1 MAADLAVALLHGDR
15 LAAPLAGRLGVEVA
29 ATTPDDH
36 LDVAAELGTR
46 AALVVGLCVRP
57 WPVEPDLHARGSAE
71 LDGYTGVV
79 SWHALA
85 SLHEALAEVAA
96 PGVRAGAHLLVTA
109 PDPGPDTPPED
120 VMFLR
125 EVAQALEARLAP
137 GSRSIAWRGSTR
149 TPTAVDALRTT
160 VEAHGVRDVVECP
173 VGPGMGA
180 DPDLLAVGDELGLRL
195 TCVDLGQGT
204 LLDLLTEVVGTV
216 AEHEGAA

>member
-1 MAADLAVALLHGDR
+1 MAAEVAVALLHGDR
-15 LAAPLAGRLGVEVA
+15 LAAPLAGRLGLEVA
-29 ATTPDDH
+29 ATSPADH
-36 LDVAAELGTR
+36 LEVAAELATR
-46 AALVVGLCVRP
+46 AELVVGVCARP
-57 WPVEPDLHARGSAE
+57 WPVEPDLHAQGSGE

-79 SWHALA
+79 SWHALPA
-85 SLHEALAEVAA
+85 LHEALAEVAA

-125 EVAQALEARLAP
+125 EVAAALESRLTP
-137 GSRSIAWRGSTR
+137 TSRSIAWRGTTR
-149 TPTAVDALRTT
+149 TPTAVEALRTT

-180 DPDLLAVGDELGLRL
+180 DPDLLALGDELGLRL
-195 TCVDLGQGT
+195 TCVDLGQSS
-204 LLDLLTEVVGTV
+204 LLDLLVEVVDTV

>member
-1 MAADLAVALLHGDR
+1 VAELAVALLHGERWVVR
-15 LAAPLAGRLGVEVA
+15 LVSWLGVEVGS
-29 ATTPDDH
+29 TSPGDH
-36 LDVAAELGTR
+36 LDVAADMGGR
-46 AALVVGLCVRP
+46 AELVVGVSTRP

-79 SWHALA
+79 SWHGLP
-85 SLHEALAEVAA
+85 SLHRALAEVAA
-96 PGVRAGAHLLVTA
+96 PGVRSGAHLLVTA

-125 EVAQALEARLAP
+125 EVAQALEELLTP
-137 GSRSIAWRGSTR
+137 TSRSIAWRGATR

-180 DPDLLAVGDELGLRL
+180 DAELLALGDELGLRL
-195 TCVDLGQGT
+195 TCVDLGQSS
-204 LLDLLTEVVGTV
+204 LLDLLVEVVGTV